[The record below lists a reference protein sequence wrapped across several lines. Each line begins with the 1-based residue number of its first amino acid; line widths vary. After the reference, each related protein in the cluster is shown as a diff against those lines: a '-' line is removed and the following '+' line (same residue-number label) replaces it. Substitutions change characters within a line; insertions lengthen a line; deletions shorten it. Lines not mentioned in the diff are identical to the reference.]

1 MKQYFVMLNENAR
14 SIKNVH
20 VIVGVSLFFALNVI
34 MNLFVSVY
42 ITPEIKVGFA
52 SIATA
57 ASCYFYGPIP
67 NLIVAPLLDFV
78 NFIVKP
84 SGTYFPIFMISTFA
98 TAAICSKDGRHLAM
112 MPHFYGQDKVSLK
125 RVILARL
132 SYDIIVSLFLN
143 SLFTSMLW
151 GTPFWA
157 IVSPKIVKN
166 LICLPIQVVVL
177 YLTMKTCTQLKPR
190 LKA

>member
-42 ITPEIKVGFA
+42 ITPEVKVGFA

-98 TAAICSKDGRHLAM
+98 TAAIFSFF
-112 MPHFYGQDKVSLK
+112 FYGSSFLQWKF
-125 RVILARL
+125 L
-132 SYDIIVSLFLN
+132 S
-143 SLFTSMLW
+143 
-151 GTPFWA
+151 
-157 IVSPKIVKN
+157 
-166 LICLPIQVVVL
+166 
-177 YLTMKTCTQLKPR
+177 
-190 LKA
+190 